1 MQAREE
7 GLYRGG
13 GGRGGG
19 YNRMYF
25 CIQLDGPY
33 TRGGGGY
40 KGNLTVL

>member
-13 GGRGGG
+13 GEGGGG

-33 TRGGGGY
+33 TRGEGVIRGI
-40 KGNLTVL
+40 

>member
-13 GGRGGG
+13 GGGGDGG
-19 YNRMYF
+19 YNRMYL

-33 TRGGGGY
+33 TRGEGVIRGI
-40 KGNLTVL
+40 